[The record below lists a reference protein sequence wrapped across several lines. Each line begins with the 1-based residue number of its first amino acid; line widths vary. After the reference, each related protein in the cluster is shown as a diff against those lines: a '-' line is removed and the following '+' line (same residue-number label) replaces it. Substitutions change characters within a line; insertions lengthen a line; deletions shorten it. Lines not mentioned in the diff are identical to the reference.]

1 MDGAHGNSAYH
12 RAMAQ
17 RPDPLHKELAFF
29 RRLLASQE
37 RELSQI
43 SKRSD
48 QRDHSRETLEVR
60 TETRKTRRV
69 IENLLL
75 EMGKREGE
83 TQDGEGGAPPDRRAT
98 RPLGPPP
105 HTPPPPPPD
114 ISGAMRSGTPT
125 APPHGEGKWEG
136 KFPRS
141 ARQIKEDE
149 REEAKRAA
157 QTHTWTSTT
166 HGLREDSRSRTPH
179 KGLCRVSPIQC
190 GLCRTY
196 RIPVLHFCYRC
207 FPRTAVNHI
216 VEAAPEGG
224 RVEYRCIVC
233 FVRKA
238 TRTEIHKR
246 PWHQRM
252 LSSTRTPGPGA

>member
-69 IENLLL
+69 IKNLLL
-75 EMGKREGE
+75 EMGKRDGE

-105 HTPPPPPPD
+105 P
-114 ISGAMRSGTPT
+114 
-125 APPHGEGKWEG
+125 APPLNNFNPSDIFYSWDPSHPFDRYG
-136 KFPRS
+136 
-141 ARQIKEDE
+141 RQ
-149 REEAKRAA
+149 
-157 QTHTWTSTT
+157 
-166 HGLREDSRSRTPH
+166 
-179 KGLCRVSPIQC
+179 
-190 GLCRTY
+190 
-196 RIPVLHFCYRC
+196 
-207 FPRTAVNHI
+207 
-216 VEAAPEGG
+216 
-224 RVEYRCIVC
+224 
-233 FVRKA
+233 
-238 TRTEIHKR
+238 
-246 PWHQRM
+246 
-252 LSSTRTPGPGA
+252 